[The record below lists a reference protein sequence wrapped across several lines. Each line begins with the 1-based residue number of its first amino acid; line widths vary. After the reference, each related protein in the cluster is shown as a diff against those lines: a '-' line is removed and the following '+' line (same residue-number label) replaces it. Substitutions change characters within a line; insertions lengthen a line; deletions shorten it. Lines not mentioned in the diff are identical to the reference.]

1 MEYRIHTSNGKELAE
16 ILTCNSRITSPQDLL
31 DIMARVNSSM
41 LIFKKEMLPES
52 FFDLR
57 SGLAGDIMQKIANY
71 RLKMAVVGDFSGC
84 TSPSLRAF
92 ICECNRS
99 SNVVFVDDVN
109 TAIQK
114 LSL

>member
-41 LIFKKEMLPES
+41 LIFKKDMLPES

-71 RLKMAVVGDFSGC
+71 RLKMAVVGDFSDY
-84 TSPSLRAF
+84 TSSSLHDF
-92 ICECNRS
+92 IRECNRS
-99 SNVVFVDDVN
+99 NNVVFVDDIDK
-109 TAIQK
+109 AIRM
-114 LSL
+114 LSV